1 MTQPPESKPAQNE
14 TGNASSS
21 TSADASDKVLPGAP
35 DAAAASDVSTEEAT
49 TGERERL
56 GGFGEPEETIAEQTP
71 ESDVI
76 TIEQLHR
83 DEEVSALIGGA
94 NDSLRALGYTEH
106 GKRHAGLVGHIA
118 QNVLTHLG
126 FPQRMGELANMAGYL
141 HDIGN
146 AIHRENH
153 AMSGSLLAW
162 DILTRLGMPPQERVI
177 IMNAIGNH
185 EEERGLATTPV
196 SAALIV
202 ADKADVHRSRV
213 QNPSMDDFDIHD
225 RVNYA
230 TTRSFVRVRPDEKV
244 IALELEIDSTYAQVM
259 EYFEIFLDRM
269 TMVRQSIEFLGCT
282 FQLIINET
290 RFS

>member
-1 MTQPPESKPAQNE
+1 MSQPPESKTVLTDAGIEIP
-14 TGNASSS
+14 GDSP
-21 TSADASDKVLPGAP
+21 SANDAPPSGKQ
-35 DAAAASDVSTEEAT
+35 
-49 TGERERL
+49 ERL
-56 GGFGEPEETIAEQTP
+56 GGFGEPEETTAETTPDTTP
-71 ESDVI
+71 EATQATSADGL
-76 TIEQLHR
+76 TLEQLRR
-83 DEEVSALIGGA
+83 DDEVTALIGGA

-106 GKRHAGLVGHIA
+106 GRRHAGLVGHIA
-118 QNVLTHLG
+118 ENVLTHLG
-126 FPQRMGELANMAGYL
+126 FPQRTGQLANMAGYL

-162 DILTRLGMPPQERVI
+162 NILTRLGMSPQERVI

-196 SAALIV
+196 AAALII

-244 IALELEIDSTYAQVM
+244 IALELEIDANYAQVM